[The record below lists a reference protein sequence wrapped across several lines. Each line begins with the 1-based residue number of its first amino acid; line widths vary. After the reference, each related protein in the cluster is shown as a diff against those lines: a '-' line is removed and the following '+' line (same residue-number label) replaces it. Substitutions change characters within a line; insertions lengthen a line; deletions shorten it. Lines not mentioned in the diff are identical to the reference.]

1 MKKNKKNLNILVG
14 ITGGIA
20 SYKSCELIRLFVKSG
35 YSVKVMMTEAATKF
49 VSPLVFQELS
59 QNPVY
64 LDMFQE
70 KGSTPFSS
78 FVLKSEKKKG
88 VDPLLKGVDP
98 LFIQHISLSQWAQFC
113 VIAPTSAN
121 TLSKIAYGI
130 CDNLLTTVVSALDKD
145 TKVLFAP
152 AMNENMWKNPIIAEN
167 VKKLSSIG
175 GSASGGK
182 VIKKYFI
189 MPPEKGELACGV
201 YGEGRMPEVKDIY
214 SKAISLLK

>member
-1 MKKNKKNLNILVG
+1 MKKNNKNLNILIG

-20 SYKSCELIRLFVKSG
+20 SYKSCELVRLFIKGG

-64 LDMFQE
+64 VDMFRE
-70 KGSTPFSS
+70 K
-78 FVLKSEKKKG
+78 E
-88 VDPLLKGVDP
+88 VDP

-113 VIAPTSAN
+113 LIAPLSAN

-130 CDNLLTTVVSALDKD
+130 CDNLLTTVVLALSKD
-145 TKVLFAP
+145 TKILLVP

-167 VKKLSSIG
+167 VKKLSAI
-175 GSASGGK
+175 GGK
-182 VIKKYFI
+182 VNLPAGKAGKYFL
-189 MPPEKGELACGV
+189 MPPQKGELACGV
-201 YGEGRMPEVKDIY
+201 YGEGRMPEPKDIY
-214 SKAISLLK
+214 NKVISFLK

>member
-20 SYKSCELIRLFVKSG
+20 SYKSCELIRLFVKG
-35 YSVKVMMTEAATKF
+35 KYSVKVMMTEAATKF

-64 LDMFQE
+64 LDMFSLMRE
-70 KGSTPFSS
+70 
-78 FVLKSEKKKG
+78 EN
-88 VDPLLKGVDP
+88 
-98 LFIQHISLSQWAQFC
+98 IQHISLAQWAQLC
-113 VIAPTSAN
+113 VIAPASAN

-145 TKVLFAP
+145 TKVLLAP

-167 VKKLSSIG
+167 VKKLKG
-175 GSASGGK
+175 
-182 VIKKYFI
+182 IKKYSLK
-189 MPPEKGELACGV
+189 PPEKGELACGV
-201 YGEGRMPEVKDIY
+201 YGEGRMPEVGDIY
-214 SKAISLLK
+214 NKAISLLK